1 MSDSLNILCPAKV
14 NLFLKVIGK
23 RSDGYHEIR
32 SLMQP
37 VELFD
42 EIILTVSEG
51 DGITLECDVPSIP
64 SGEEN
69 LAWKAAVLFLNE
81 TGIKRAVSIVLKK
94 RIPPGGGLGG
104 GSSDAAGI
112 LTGLNTILRAGLS
125 EERLKAMAAGL
136 GSDVPF
142 FILRGPAFAYG
153 RGEILER
160 VTLPRLY
167 YVLVNPGLHI
177 STAWAYGNL
186 DLTKKT
192 KDNIL
197 IVSKG
202 LAGSKEKVPP
212 FCKGGLGGIE
222 IAGLLEND
230 LDGAVLGKYP
240 VIAVLKSLLKK
251 AGAKGALMSG
261 SGSTV
266 FGLFFEEREAVEAI
280 TRLKGKLPVGCEV
293 FLAAGIRQGR
303 G

>member
-1 MSDSLNILCPAKV
+1 
-14 NLFLKVIGK
+14 
-23 RSDGYHEIR
+23 
-32 SLMQP
+32 MQP

-112 LTGLNTILRAGLS
+112 LTGLNTVLRAGLS

-202 LAGSKEKVPP
+202 LAGSKEK
-212 FCKGGLGGIE
+212 

-230 LDGAVLGKYP
+230 LEGAVMGEYP
-240 VIAVLKSLLKK
+240 VITVLKSLLKK

-266 FGLFFEEREAVEAI
+266 FGLFFKEREAGEAI

-293 FLAAGIRQGR
+293 FLAAGIRQGK
-303 G
+303 GYGE

>member
-14 NLFLKVIGK
+14 NLFLKVMEK
-23 RSDGYHEIR
+23 RGDGYHEIR

-42 EIILTVSEG
+42 DVILTVSKG
-51 DGITLECDVPSIP
+51 DGITLECDVDSIP

-69 LAWKAAVLFLNE
+69 LAWKAAALFLKE
-81 TGIKRAVSIVLKK
+81 TGIKRAVSIILKK
-94 RIPPGGGLGG
+94 RIPSGGGLGG
-104 GSSDAAGI
+104 GSSDAAGV
-112 LTGLNTILRAGLS
+112 LTGLNAILRAGLD

-142 FILRGPAFAYG
+142 FILRGPAFVYG

-202 LAGSKEKVPP
+202 LAGSKEK
-212 FCKGGLGGIE
+212 

-230 LDGAVLGKYP
+230 LEGAVMGEYP

-266 FGLFFEEREAVEAI
+266 FGLFFKEREAGEAI

-293 FLAAGIRQGR
+293 FLAAGIRQGK
-303 G
+303 GKKEKG

>member
-23 RSDGYHEIR
+23 RSAGYHEIR

-112 LTGLNTILRAGLS
+112 LTGLNTVLRAGLS

-202 LAGSKEKVPP
+202 LAGSKEK
-212 FCKGGLGGIE
+212 

-230 LDGAVLGKYP
+230 LEGAVMGEYP
-240 VIAVLKSLLKK
+240 VITVLKSLLKK

-266 FGLFFEEREAVEAI
+266 FGLFFKEREAGEAI

-293 FLAAGIRQGR
+293 FLAAGIRQGK
-303 G
+303 GYGE

>member
-1 MSDSLNILCPAKV
+1 MSDSLNILCPAKA
-14 NLFLKVIGK
+14 NLFLKVMEK
-23 RSDGYHEIR
+23 RGDGYHELR

-42 EIILTVSEG
+42 DVILTVSKG
-51 DGITLECDVPSIP
+51 DGITLECDVDSVP
-64 SGEEN
+64 SGTEN
-69 LAWKAAVLFLNE
+69 LAWKAAALFLKE
-81 TGIKRAVSIVLKK
+81 TGIKRAVSIILKK
-94 RIPPGGGLGG
+94 RIPSGGGLGG
-104 GSSDAAGI
+104 GSSDAAGG
-112 LTGLNTILRAGLS
+112 LTGLNAILRAGLD
-125 EERLKAMAAGL
+125 EERLKAMASGL

-142 FILRGPAFAYG
+142 FILRGPAFVYG

-202 LAGSKEKVPP
+202 LAGSKEK
-212 FCKGGLGGIE
+212 

-230 LDGAVLGKYP
+230 LEGAVMGEYP

-266 FGLFFEEREAVEAI
+266 FGLFFEEREATEAI
-280 TRLKGKLPVGCEV
+280 TRLKGKLPAGCEV
-293 FLAAGIRQGR
+293 FLAAGLKAG
-303 G
+303 

>member
-14 NLFLKVIGK
+14 NLFLKVMEK
-23 RSDGYHEIR
+23 RGDGYHEIR

-42 EIILTVSEG
+42 DVILTVSKG
-51 DGITLECDVPSIP
+51 DGITLECDVDSVP
-64 SGEEN
+64 SGTEN
-69 LAWKAAVLFLNE
+69 LAWKAAALFLKE
-81 TGIKRAVSIVLKK
+81 TGIKRAVSIILKK
-94 RIPPGGGLGG
+94 RIPSGGGLGG
-104 GSSDAAGI
+104 GSSDAAGV
-112 LTGLNTILRAGLS
+112 LTGLNAILRAGLD
-125 EERLKAMAAGL
+125 EERLKAMASGL

-142 FILRGPAFAYG
+142 FILRGPAFVYG

-202 LAGSKEKVPP
+202 LAGSKEK
-212 FCKGGLGGIE
+212 

-230 LDGAVLGKYP
+230 LEGAVMGEYP

-266 FGLFFEEREAVEAI
+266 FGLFFEEREATEAI
-280 TRLKGKLPVGCEV
+280 TRLKGKLPAGCEV
-293 FLAAGIRQGR
+293 FSAAGK
-303 G
+303 

>member
-104 GSSDAAGI
+104 GSSDAAG
-112 LTGLNTILRAGLS
+112 
-125 EERLKAMAAGL
+125 
-136 GSDVPF
+136 F
-142 FILRGPAFAYG
+142 
-153 RGEILER
+153 
-160 VTLPRLY
+160 
-167 YVLVNPGLHI
+167 
-177 STAWAYGNL
+177 
-186 DLTKKT
+186 
-192 KDNIL
+192 
-197 IVSKG
+197 
-202 LAGSKEKVPP
+202 
-212 FCKGGLGGIE
+212 
-222 IAGLLEND
+222 
-230 LDGAVLGKYP
+230 
-240 VIAVLKSLLKK
+240 
-251 AGAKGALMSG
+251 
-261 SGSTV
+261 
-266 FGLFFEEREAVEAI
+266 
-280 TRLKGKLPVGCEV
+280 
-293 FLAAGIRQGR
+293 
-303 G
+303 

>member
-14 NLFLKVIGK
+14 NLFLKVAGK
-23 RSDGYHEIR
+23 RGDGYHEIR

-37 VELFD
+37 VGLFD
-42 EIILTVSEG
+42 EIILAVSEG
-51 DGITLECDVPSIP
+51 DGITLKCGVDSVPSGP
-64 SGEEN
+64 EN
-69 LAWKAAVLFLNE
+69 LAWKAAVLFLKE
-81 TGIKRAVSIVLKK
+81 TGIKRAVSIILKK
-94 RIPPGGGLGG
+94 RIPSGGGLGG

-112 LTGLNTILRAGLS
+112 LTGLNTILRAGLK

-142 FILRGPAFAYG
+142 FILRGPALASG

-160 VTLPRLY
+160 ITLPRLY

-202 LAGSKEKVPP
+202 LAKSKEK
-212 FCKGGLGGIE
+212 

-230 LDGAVLGKYP
+230 LEGAVMGEYP

-251 AGAKGALMSG
+251 AGAEGALMSG

-266 FGLFFEEREAVEAI
+266 FGLFFKEREAAEAI
-280 TRLKGKLPVGCEV
+280 TRLKGKLPAGCEV
-293 FLAAGIRQGR
+293 FLAAGQ
-303 G
+303 

>member
-1 MSDSLNILCPAKV
+1 MGRKLNILCPAKV
-14 NLFLKVIGK
+14 NLFLKVTGK
-23 RSDGYHEIR
+23 RGDGYHEIH

-51 DGITLECDVPSIP
+51 DGITLECDIDSIP

-69 LAWKAAVLFLNE
+69 LAWKAAALFLKE
-81 TGIKRAVSIVLKK
+81 TGIKRAVSIDLKK
-94 RIPPGGGLGG
+94 RIPTGGGLGG

-202 LAGSKEKVPP
+202 LAGSKEK
-212 FCKGGLGGIE
+212 

-230 LDGAVLGKYP
+230 LEGAVMGEYP
-240 VIAVLKSLLKK
+240 VITVLKSLLKK

-266 FGLFFEEREAVEAI
+266 FGLFFKEREAGEAI

-293 FLAAGIRQGR
+293 FLAAGIRQGK
-303 G
+303 GYGE

>member
-1 MSDSLNILCPAKV
+1 MGRKLNILCPAKV
-14 NLFLKVIGK
+14 NLFLKVTGK
-23 RSDGYHEIR
+23 RGDGYHEIH

-51 DGITLECDVPSIP
+51 DGITLECDIDSIP

-69 LAWKAAVLFLNE
+69 LAWKAAALFLKE
-81 TGIKRAVSIVLKK
+81 TGIKRAVFIDLKK
-94 RIPPGGGLGG
+94 RIPTGGGLGG

-202 LAGSKEKVPP
+202 LAGSKEK
-212 FCKGGLGGIE
+212 

-230 LDGAVLGKYP
+230 LEGAVMGEYP
-240 VIAVLKSLLKK
+240 VITVLKSLLKK

-266 FGLFFEEREAVEAI
+266 FGLFFKEREAGEAI

-293 FLAAGIRQGR
+293 FLAAGIRQGK
-303 G
+303 GYGE